1 MPLVTSGAGA
11 LAVFTFL
18 QNWNNLLIP
27 LLYLPGGEFRPLTLG
42 LYLFAG
48 GRTIDVGPRAAGT
61 LITILPVVVL
71 FVLLQRQVSK
81 GLLAGAV
88 KG

>member
-1 MPLVTSGAGA
+1 
-11 LAVFTFL
+11 VFTFL

-48 GRTIDVGPRAAGT
+48 GRTIDVGPLAAGT

-71 FVLLQRQVSK
+71 YVLLQRQVSK